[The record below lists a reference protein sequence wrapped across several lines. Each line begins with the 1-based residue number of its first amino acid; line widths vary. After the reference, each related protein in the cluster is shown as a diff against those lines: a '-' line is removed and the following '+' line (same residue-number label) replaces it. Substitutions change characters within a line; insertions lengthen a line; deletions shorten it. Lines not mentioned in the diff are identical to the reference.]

1 MPFQYRHVLMIGATS
16 GIGAAIASRLVLEGS
31 KVIAVGR
38 RQDRLNDFV
47 TKYGKDK
54 TSGVKFDISDRKN
67 MDQFVNKS
75 VGPLTSRRG
84 TDSSPS
90 ITHTYPDL
98 DCVFLNA
105 GIQSPM
111 ILAEPANVNLSDF
124 HSEVATNFSSFVDLT
139 MKFLPFLMNKKTETS
154 VI

>member
-16 GIGAAIASRLVLEGS
+16 GIGAAIANRLVLEGS

-47 TKYGKDK
+47 TKHGKGK

-75 VGPLTSRRG
+75 IGPLTS
-84 TDSSPS
+84 
-90 ITHTYPDL
+90 
-98 DCVFLNA
+98 V
-105 GIQSPM
+105 
-111 ILAEPANVNLSDF
+111 
-124 HSEVATNFSSFVDLT
+124 VASRY
-139 MKFLPFLMNKKTETS
+139 
-154 VI
+154 